1 MGSLVCEAKGNMLID
16 NDMSEQIKI
25 QLPDG
30 SVREVAQGTTPFDV
44 AMSISPRLAAA
55 VVVARIRPLTTPVV
69 AGETA
74 VEEADEAQTEAGM
87 YGSAS
92 ELGERLVD
100 LAAPL
105 NEDVALELLKESD
118 EAALKVVRHSAAH
131 VMATAILELFPE
143 TKLGHGPAT
152 DNGFF
157 YDVYRETPFTEDD
170 LAAIEK
176 RMAEVVARDET
187 FVREQESREMGLK
200 DYAEHGDFMKVHFIE
215 RFTKP
220 GDEISLYRNGKFV
233 DFCRGPHVP
242 STGRVK
248 AFKVTSVAGAYWL
261 GDEKNQQL
269 QRIYG
274 TAFFN
279 AKDMDAHFKRLE
291 EIKARDHRVLGKQLD
306 LFSIQEVA
314 GAGLI
319 FWHPKGGL
327 IRKTMED
334 WMRDECIRRGYEMVF
349 TPHIMR
355 RELWK
360 VSGHEGFYS
369 QNMYPPMEL
378 DDAEYRLKP
387 MNCPGHIL
395 IYKNSPKS
403 YRDLPQ
409 RYAELGN
416 VYRYERS
423 GTMHGLLRVRGFTQD
438 DAHIFCTPEQIESEI
453 AACVEFADEVLK
465 AFGFAEFKVEL
476 STWDPKDQKSYVGSP
491 EHWETAVG
499 SLKKVLDAKAIPYR
513 EIPGEAAFYGPKID
527 IKLVDV
533 LGRLWQ
539 LSTVQFDFNLPQRF
553 ELEYTGEDGE
563 KHRPVMVHRAL
574 FGSVER
580 FFGVLIEHYAGAF
593 PLWLAPVQVGLVPI
607 SEKHVEYARA
617 VKAKLEVAGLRVEL
631 DARNEKMNAKIR
643 EFTLQKVPF
652 VLVMGDKEAEQR
664 EVNVRVRGGGVQ
676 GTFPLSEFIANAT
689 TLITRKELNLS
700 DTPKWHD
707 AVLKAVQSF
716 PTDQF
721 DLNDLYDLRDEFASI
736 FPNNRHVNEKLRQ
749 QLQTLRDEGI
759 IQFLDN
765 EGNYKRIK

>member
-1 MGSLVCEAKGNMLID
+1 MR
-16 NDMSEQIKI
+16 EQTIKE

-30 SVREVAQGTTPFDV
+30 SVREVARGTTPFDI

-55 VVVARIRPLTTPVV
+55 VVVARVKPLTTV
-69 AGETA
+69 ATTTAEGE
-74 VEEADEAQTEAGM
+74 EENSEASM
-87 YGSAS
+87 YGG
-92 ELGERLVD
+92 EQTGERVVD
-100 LAAPL
+100 LSAPL
-105 NEDVALELLKESD
+105 HEDVALELLKEND

-152 DNGFF
+152 ENGFF
-157 YDVYRETPFTEDD
+157 YDVYRETPFSESD
-170 LAAIEK
+170 LASIETK
-176 RMAEVVARDET
+176 MAEVVARDEK
-187 FVREQESREMGLK
+187 FVREEESREKGLA
-200 DYAEHGDFMKVHFIE
+200 DYKAHGDFMKVHFIE
-215 RFTKP
+215 KFTKP
-220 GDEISLYRNGKFV
+220 GDEISLYKNGNFT

-269 QRIYG
+269 QRVYG

-279 AKDMDAHFKRLE
+279 AKDLDAHFKRLE

-334 WMRDECIRRGYEMVF
+334 WMRDECIRRGYEMVY

-360 VSGHEGFYS
+360 ISGHEGFYS

-438 DAHIFCTPEQIESEI
+438 DAHIFCTPEQIETEI

-499 SLKKVLDAKAIPYR
+499 SLKKVLDEKKIPYR

-539 LSTVQFDFNLPQRF
+539 LSTVQFDFNLPERF

-593 PLWLAPVQVGLVPI
+593 PMWLAPVQVGLVPI
-607 SEKHVEYARA
+607 SSDKHLEYARA
-617 VKAKLEVAGLRVEL
+617 VKAKLEAAGLRVEL
-631 DARNEKMNAKIR
+631 DERNDPMKAKIR
-643 EFTLQKVPF
+643 DFAVQKIPF
-652 VLVMGDKEAEQR
+652 VLIMGDKEAASEA
-664 EVNVRVRGGGVQ
+664 VSVRTRGKG
-676 GTFPLSEFIANAT
+676 
-689 TLITRKELNLS
+689 
-700 DTPKWHD
+700 
-707 AVLKAVQSF
+707 
-716 PTDQF
+716 
-721 DLNDLYDLRDEFASI
+721 
-736 FPNNRHVNEKLRQ
+736 
-749 QLQTLRDEGI
+749 DEGSVALSAFI
-759 IQFLDN
+759 ERAKGLVASR
-765 EGNYKRIK
+765 GVGL